1 MYKDIE
7 KLKIE
12 QRKVVDYANQVE
24 SVRREK
30 GLTDPF
36 SNMSFSGVD
45 IQATMILPRI
55 GDQTSSDDGD
65 FIELGELQTISYS
78 IHREN
83 SPVRT
88 LGHVNPR
95 GFVKGS
101 RTIAGSLIFTVF
113 NEYAF
118 YRIKEFK
125 KALLER
131 NYAPLADMLP
141 PFDIVLTFF
150 NEYGLAAKM
159 KIYGVTIVDEGQTM
173 SVDDLITEQTYTYMA
188 RGLQPLMHLD
198 PAEDRN
204 IYSNNPD
211 DLAKQALDISTN
223 FFGDRVELYKNFIN
237 SRVAN

>member
-30 GLTDPF
+30 GLPDPF
-36 SNMSFSGVD
+36 SNMSFGGVD
-45 IQATMILPRI
+45 IQATMVLPRI

-83 SPVRT
+83 TPVRT

-141 PFDIVLTFF
+141 PFDVVLTFF

-237 SRVAN
+237 SRIAN

>member
-1 MYKDIE
+1 
-7 KLKIE
+7 
-12 QRKVVDYANQVE
+12 
-24 SVRREK
+24 
-30 GLTDPF
+30 
-36 SNMSFSGVD
+36 
-45 IQATMILPRI
+45 
-55 GDQTSSDDGD
+55 
-65 FIELGELQTISYS
+65 
-78 IHREN
+78 
-83 SPVRT
+83 
-88 LGHVNPR
+88 
-95 GFVKGS
+95 
-101 RTIAGSLIFTVF
+101 
-113 NEYAF
+113 
-118 YRIKEFK
+118 
-125 KALLER
+125 
-131 NYAPLADMLP
+131 MLP

-237 SRVAN
+237 SRIAN